1 MTEHSAPIPAHTPA
15 PAHPGG
21 YQGGHS
27 GAHPGGHPHGP
38 GHKHL
43 MTEVPR
49 DPRDVQVNPD
59 EVNARTNYSLHAVFQ
74 TGAPFPQDK
83 AQRETLVTEV
93 LSALEEKGVTIR
105 GWYDVAAFR
114 SDADLMVWLLDED
127 VDKLQDCY
135 HLIMNSR
142 LGACLVP
149 VFSLMC
155 SHMTAEFNA
164 PHLPACFGGW
174 APRKYLAVYP
184 FTRSLEWYYLPK
196 ARRRA
201 MLAEHGM
208 NGKDYLDVAVSTL
221 AAFALNDYEWSVSL
235 EHDDLQRVMGVL
247 RIQRECEARLH
258 VRVDTPFY
266 TGKRMELGEWM
277 ELQPTEAVLN

>member
-1 MTEHSAPIPAHTPA
+1 MLVE
-15 PAHPGG
+15 
-21 YQGGHS
+21 
-27 GAHPGGHPHGP
+27 
-38 GHKHL
+38 
-43 MTEVPR
+43 EVE
-49 DPRDVQVNPD
+49 Q
-59 EVNARTNYSLHAVFQ
+59 A
-74 TGAPFPQDK
+74 
-83 AQRETLVTEV
+83 LVD
-93 LSALEEKGVTIR
+93 KGVNIR

-114 SDADLMVWLLDED
+114 ADADLMVWLLDED

-135 HLIMNSR
+135 HLILNSEFGSY
-142 LGACLVP
+142 LTP
-149 VFSLMC
+149 VFSLMS

-174 APRKYLAVYP
+174 APRGYLAVYP
-184 FTRSLEWYYLPK
+184 FVRSLEWYYLPK

-221 AAFALNDYEWSVSL
+221 ATFALNDYEWSVSL

-258 VRVDTPFY
+258 VRLDTPFY
-266 TGKRMELGEWM
+266 TGKRMEL
-277 ELQPTEAVLN
+277 LQWAERQPVKGNLD